1 MDYCESSPLAG
12 DPIVHDIEIDVE
24 SAKS

>member
-12 DPIVHDIEIDVE
+12 DPIVHEIEIDVE